1 MVKFHTGASGTVHRF
16 KEIISSASSFFDD
29 VTFAST
35 SGSQDLRPV
44 LELHLAGERD
54 VRVAAP
60 GLGGNV
66 LLRAQ
71 QVKASLVT
79 NLGSC

>member
-1 MVKFHTGASGTVHRF
+1 MEPFIGSRKSNLPHLH
-16 KEIISSASSFFDD
+16 FFDD

-79 NLGSC
+79 NLGTY